1 MGRKALHDHLP
12 VDSTKTKH
20 VVIVGGGFAGIN
32 VARSLGNRKEVR
44 VTLIDRNNY
53 HLFQPLLYQVAMAA
67 LNGGEISYPL
77 RKMLSRYRNI
87 TIYKGSVENVDLPGR
102 KVQTDFG
109 DIPYDYLVLACGS
122 KHHYFGHNEWE
133 TFAPGLKTIGQASE
147 IRRRVM
153 EAYEHA
159 ERTQDPARQKKLL
172 TFVIVGGGP
181 TGVELAGSIGEMSR
195 YYLSKYY
202 KNIDPRQTRIFIVHS
217 GKRILNTFSPEL
229 SSKAARALEKL
240 GVQVWTSSRVSGI
253 DGDGVQIGNE
263 RIEAQTVLWA
273 AGVRSCSIGRRLGL
287 ATDNSGRIPVTETL
301 SVAGYPEVF
310 CGGDQALFER
320 PGREALA
327 GLASVAIQE
336 GRAIGRNILR
346 DIAGKVPK
354 PFTFFDKGQMA
365 TIGKNQAIVEI
376 GRLKLSGTLAWFI
389 WLLVHIYF
397 LSGFKHRFFVLLQ
410 WGWSYFT
417 FGHAARI
424 INREWRFYPEH
435 QNGDGPAKSGSPP
448 GMGSGDDQLF
458 QIDGETFHSFG
469 RR

>member
-1 MGRKALHDHLP
+1 M
-12 VDSTKTKH
+12 KH
-20 VVIVGGGFAGIN
+20 VVIVGGGFTGIN
-32 VARSLGNRKEVR
+32 VAKELGNRKDVR

-77 RKMLSRYRNI
+77 RKMLSKYRNI
-87 TIYKGSVENVDLPGR
+87 TIYKGSVENVDLENK

-109 DIPYDYLVLACGS
+109 EIHYDYLVLACGA

-133 TFAPGLKTIGQASE
+133 SFAPGLKTIGQASE

-159 ERTQDPARQKKLL
+159 ERTQDHAEQKKLL

-202 KNIDPRQTRIFIVHS
+202 KHIDPKQTRIFVVHS

-240 GVQVWTSSRVSGI
+240 GVQIWTSSRVSGI
-253 DGDGVQIGNE
+253 DEKGVQIGNE
-263 RIEAQTVLWA
+263 RIEAHTVLWA
-273 AGVRSCSIGRRLGL
+273 AGVRSCSIGRTIGFD
-287 ATDNSGRIPVTETL
+287 TDSMGRIAVTETL
-301 SVAGYPEVF
+301 SVKGHSEVF
-310 CGGDQALFER
+310 CGGDQARFER
-320 PGREALA
+320 SDGEPLA
-327 GLASVAIQE
+327 GLASVALQE
-336 GRAIGRNILR
+336 GKAIGRNILR
-346 DIAGKVPK
+346 DIAGKLQK
-354 PFTFFDKGQMA
+354 PFNYLDKGQMA
-365 TIGKNQAIVEI
+365 TIGKNKAIVEI
-376 GRLKLSGTLAWFI
+376 GNLKLYGMPAWFI

-424 INREWRFYPEH
+424 VNREWRFYPEPP
-435 QNGDGPAKSGSPP
+435 NSSGTGPKDTPP
-448 GMGSGDDQLF
+448 PMGSGEDNLF

>member
-1 MGRKALHDHLP
+1 M
-12 VDSTKTKH
+12 KH

-32 VARSLGNRKEVR
+32 VAKELGNRKDVK

-77 RKMLSRYRNI
+77 RKMLSKYRNI
-87 TIYKGSVENVDLPGR
+87 TIYKGSVENVDLENR
-102 KVQTDFG
+102 RLKTDFG
-109 DIPYDYLVLACGS
+109 EIGYDYLVLACGAR
-122 KHHYFGHNEWE
+122 HHYFGHNEWE
-133 TFAPGLKTIGQASE
+133 SYAPGLKTIGQASE

-159 ERTQDPARQKKLL
+159 ERTQDSVEQKKLL

-202 KNIDPRQTRIFIVHS
+202 KNIDPKQTRIFVVHS

-229 SSKAARALEKL
+229 SRWAARALEKL
-240 GVQVWTSSRVSGI
+240 GVQIWTSSRVTSI
-253 DGDGVQIGNE
+253 DQHGVQIGNE
-263 RIEAQTVLWA
+263 RIEAETIIWA
-273 AGVRSCSIGRRLGL
+273 AGVKSCTLGQTMGFE
-287 ATDNSGRIPVTETL
+287 TDSACRIVVDEYLTVP
-301 SVAGYPEVF
+301 GHPEVF
-310 CGGDQALFER
+310 CGGDQAHFER
-320 PGREALA
+320 EGEPLP
-327 GLASVAIQE
+327 GLASVALQQ
-336 GRAIGRNILR
+336 GRSIGRNIRRAL
-346 DIAGKVPK
+346 DGQPLK
-354 PFTFFDKGQMA
+354 PFAYFDKGQMA
-365 TIGKNQAIVEI
+365 TIGKNKAIVEV
-376 GRLKLSGTLAWFI
+376 GKVKVHGVLAWFI

-424 INREWRFYPEH
+424 VNREWRFYPESDR
-435 QNGDGPAKSGSPP
+435 QPGAGQGGEPP
-448 GMGSGDDQLF
+448 HDRNADDNLF